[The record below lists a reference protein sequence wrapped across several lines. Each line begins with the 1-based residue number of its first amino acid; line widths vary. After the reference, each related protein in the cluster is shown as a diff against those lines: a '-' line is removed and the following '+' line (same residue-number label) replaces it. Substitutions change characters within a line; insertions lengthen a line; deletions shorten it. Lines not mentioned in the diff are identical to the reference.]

1 MDFLLWSDPQMQPF
15 LIYMCLPMCKTL
27 GVCGVFVERTIGQL
41 EQTDGLL
48 YNRQYRENYWH
59 SFKEQATVQ
68 TLLKLFILD
77 WYGSCFIC
85 VFNYC
90 FNPMAN
96 K

>member
-1 MDFLLWSDPQMQPF
+1 MQPF

-27 GVCGVFVERTIGQL
+27 GVCGVLVERTIGKL
-41 EQTDGLL
+41 EQTGGLL
-48 YNRQYRENYWH
+48 YNRQYRENYWY

-68 TLLKLFILD
+68 TLLKSFILG
-77 WYGSCFIC
+77 WYSSYFIC